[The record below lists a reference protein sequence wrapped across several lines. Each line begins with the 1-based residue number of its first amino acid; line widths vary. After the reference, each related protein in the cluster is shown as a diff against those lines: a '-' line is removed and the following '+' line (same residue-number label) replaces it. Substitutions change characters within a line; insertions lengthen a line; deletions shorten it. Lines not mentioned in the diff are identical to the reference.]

1 MSLQPRWPRSRNS
14 WRVARSMAG
23 KDACYVLVRTSTE
36 AFALYEHLRAAKV
49 PARVA
54 PAPHGMQA
62 CCGTSVLL
70 DPADVS
76 AAQAVIDAL
85 QFPIERIVR
94 VECAVNPAR
103 DRYC

>member
-1 MSLQPRWPRSRNS
+1 MPPQPRWPRSCDS
-14 WRVARSMAG
+14 WRVARSMVG